1 MELILKTRIKRGEFI
16 IKRKWI
22 LLLIFS
28 VIVTSI
34 FFILKLSEETEHS
47 FVVLTNQ
54 EVENLDFSSQFEPWG
69 VSYIKSSSHFSKN
82 VNKKRIRVAIMDSGV
97 DSTHRDL
104 EGVYISHYNA
114 ISPHSKEVDKLG
126 HGTAI
131 AGIISAN
138 DNGKG
143 IIGISSNVEIIS
155 IKVLDDEGKGDLN
168 SFVKGI
174 EWAIKK
180 DVDIINMSFGV
191 KRDDPRLRNAI
202 DDASKKGIILVAAAG
217 NNPNMHTQ
225 FPAAYENVIS
235 VTAID
240 HLENSYPYV
249 SLGKIDFSAPGVNIL
264 TLKTDN
270 EYHVFDG
277 TSFAAAHVTGFVAN
291 LLSTKEFLKNE
302 NMIEHI
308 KNELLLMSKDLG
320 EPGYDPIYGNGSLSF
335 DENK

>member
-1 MELILKTRIKRGEFI
+1 MSTFLIIQ
-16 IKRKWI
+16 
-22 LLLIFS
+22 FS
-28 VIVTSI
+28 
-34 FFILKLSEETEHS
+34 KETDRS

-54 EVENLDFSSQFEPWG
+54 EIEHLDFSSQYEPWG
-69 VSYIKSSSHFSKN
+69 VSYINSKSHFSKHIN
-82 VNKKRIRVAIMDSGV
+82 NKKRIKVAIMDSGV
-97 DSTHRDL
+97 DGTHQDL
-104 EGVYISHYNA
+104 ERVYISHFNA
-114 ISPHSKEVDKLG
+114 ISPQNEAVDRLG
-126 HGTAI
+126 HGTAM

-143 IIGISSNVEIIS
+143 IIGISSNVEISS

-174 EWAIKK
+174 EWAIKQ
-180 DVDIINMSFGV
+180 DVDIINMSFGI
-191 KRDDPRLRNAI
+191 KRDDPRLRYAI
-202 DDASKKGIILVAAAG
+202 EEASKNGIILVAAAG
-217 NNPNMHTQ
+217 NNPAMSTQ

-264 TLKTDN
+264 TLQPNN
-270 EYHVFDG
+270 EYRVFDG
-277 TSFAAAHVTGFVAN
+277 TSFAAAHVTGIVAN
-291 LLSTKEFLKNE
+291 LLSSKEYTKNE
-302 NMIEHI
+302 KITEQI
-308 KNELLLMSKDLG
+308 KKELILISKDLG